1 VAAQV
6 GGPAKTQNDKLQR
19 QIDELTARAQAL
31 EAALSHLPPGAAPK

>member
-6 GGPAKTQNDKLQR
+6 GGPPKTQNDKLPR
-19 QIDELTARAQAL
+19 QIDELTARVQAL